1 MMMNIN
7 AVMNKNIPTQQ
18 ALGLKRDNSYGYP
31 TVVNHSQKVYEQHTN
46 NLNNSSN
53 LINKVKNIISDENTK
68 NRNDIINHLD
78 NNIQQIKN
86 DLLKSYSNENET
98 NNNKFTL
105 INTLID
111 TKLEE
116 QKKELT
122 SYCINE
128 ITNIDTLIDTKLEEQ
143 KKELTSYCINEI
155 TNIDTLIDTKL
166 EEQKK
171 ELTTYCINQITN
183 IKNNFINEIL
193 SNIKHEFLIQIKN
206 EIANQLKDINLN
218 KLTVS
223 STNIDIDKKYLTE
236 SNSKLYNHNIV
247 KEDLITPE
255 NNNENNEESKRNIV
269 ITKEMFMIPHIFNS
283 DLKHANKIVDNNI
296 IQDEEYDKT
305 SIAINNSDDKTS
317 IAINNSNDKT
327 SIAINNS
334 DDKRNTSNIF
344 SSYNKKKK
352 KNN

>member
-1 MMMNIN
+1 MMNIN

-122 SYCINE
+122 SYCIN
-128 ITNIDTLIDTKLEEQ
+128 Q
-143 KKELTSYCINEI
+143 I

-255 NNNENNEESKRNIV
+255 NNNENNEESKRNVV

-317 IAINNSNDKT
+317 IAINNSDDKT

-344 SSYNKKKK
+344 SSYNKKKN

>member
-1 MMMNIN
+1 
-7 AVMNKNIPTQQ
+7 
-18 ALGLKRDNSYGYP
+18 
-31 TVVNHSQKVYEQHTN
+31 
-46 NLNNSSN
+46 
-53 LINKVKNIISDENTK
+53 LIN
-68 NRNDIINHLD
+68 
-78 NNIQQIKN
+78 
-86 DLLKSYSNENET
+86 
-98 NNNKFTL
+98 
-105 INTLID
+105 
-111 TKLEE
+111 
-116 QKKELT
+116 
-122 SYCINE
+122 
-128 ITNIDTLIDTKLEEQ
+128 TLIDTKLEEQ

>member
-1 MMMNIN
+1 MMNIN

-105 INTLID
+105 IN
-111 TKLEE
+111 
-116 QKKELT
+116 
-122 SYCINE
+122 
-128 ITNIDTLIDTKLEEQ
+128 TLIDTKLEEQ